1 MINFCK
7 YFDLLLINCEI
18 EIDLTCST
26 YSIISQAS
34 KTFREID
41 PNADEGYEEV
51 IATTGA
57 KLQIDNAKL
66 YVPVVTLSINDNINF
81 KKYINQGFKRT
92 FSWNKYRS
100 ELTTQPK
107 TIIQIIWLIQL
118 LEILIDCLFF
128 HSRMEM
134 MILL

>member
-1 MINFCK
+1 M
-7 YFDLLLINCEI
+7 LLINCEI

-26 YSIISQAS
+26 YSIISQVS
-34 KTFREID
+34 KTFREVDLNAD
-41 PNADEGYEEV
+41 PNGYEEV

-66 YVPVVTLSINDNINF
+66 YVPVVTLSINDNIKF
-81 KKYINQGFKRT
+81 KKNINRGFKRT

-107 TIIQIIWLIQL
+107 TIIQII
-118 LEILIDCLFF
+118 
-128 HSRMEM
+128 
-134 MILL
+134 